1 MQTSFK
7 VGLIVNPIAGMG
19 GSVGLKGT
27 DGEEI
32 LREAIK
38 RGAKPVA
45 PKRTLRFLRRLKTLL
60 ESENLKLQL
69 YTYPHPMGEKEAIKA
84 GFKPIVIGKL
94 SSEKTTAEDTIK
106 AAREMEKA
114 GVEIIA
120 FAGGDGTACDI
131 YEAIKDRV
139 PIIGI
144 PTGVKM
150 HSGVFASSPEA
161 AADLLVKYLKG
172 SAPLGTV
179 EVMDLDED
187 LFRKGIIAAKLKGY
201 LKSPIDRFLLQS
213 SKSYS
218 QPTHDEE
225 LNKMGIAREVIEQME
240 KDTLYIIGPGTTTK
254 AIADMLKIDKTL
266 LGVDVVL
273 NGKLIAKD
281 VDESK
286 LLELLGKFDKA
297 KIIVTPIG
305 SQGFIFGRGN
315 QQISAKVIRKVGR
328 DNIIV
333 IATRG
338 KLAKTPFLRVDTGDP
353 KLDEKL
359 KGYWKVVTDYGEYTV
374 VKCI

>member
-7 VGLIVNPIAGMG
+7 IGLIVNPIAGMG

-32 LREAIK
+32 LREAIR

-45 PKRTLRFLRRLKTLL
+45 PKRTLRFLKRLKTLL
-60 ESENLKLQL
+60 KNVNLNLQL
-69 YTYPHPMGEKEAIKA
+69 YTYPHPMGEKEVLKV

-94 SSEKTTAEDTIK
+94 ASRKTTAKDTMR

-114 GVEIIA
+114 SVDVIV

-131 YEAIKDRV
+131 YEAIEDRIPV
-139 PIIGI
+139 IGI

-161 AADLLVKYLKG
+161 AADLLIKYLRG
-172 SAPLGTV
+172 EAPLGTV
-179 EVMDLDED
+179 EVMDLDEN
-187 LFRKGIIAAKLKGY
+187 LFRKGILAAKLKGY
-201 LKSPIDRFLLQS
+201 LKSPIDKFLLQS

-225 LNKMGIAREVIEQME
+225 LNKMGIAKEIIEQME
-240 KDTLYIIGPGTTTK
+240 KNTLYIIGPGTTTK

-281 VDESK
+281 VDERK
-286 LLELLGKFDKA
+286 LLELLDKFDKA

-315 QQISAKVIRKVGR
+315 QQISAKVIRKVGKK
-328 DNIIV
+328 NIIV
-333 IATRG
+333 IATHG

-359 KGYWKVVTDYGEYTV
+359 RGYWKIVTDYGEYRV

>member
-94 SSEKTTAEDTIK
+94 SSEKTTAEDTVR
-106 AAREMEKA
+106 AAREMEKI

-131 YEAIKDRV
+131 YEAIKDRT

-172 SAPLGTV
+172 DAPLGTV

-187 LFRKGIIAAKLKGY
+187 LFRKGILAAKLKGY
-201 LKSPIDRFLLQS
+201 LKSPIDKFLLQS

-240 KDTLYIIGPGTTTK
+240 KNTLYIVGPGTTTK
-254 AIADMLKIDKTL
+254 AIADMLKINKTL

-353 KLDEKL
+353 ELDEKL

>member
-94 SSEKTTAEDTIK
+94 SSEKTTAEDTVR
-106 AAREMEKA
+106 AAREMEKI

-131 YEAIKDRV
+131 YEAIKDRT

-172 SAPLGTV
+172 GAPLGTV

-187 LFRKGIIAAKLKGY
+187 LFRKGILAAKLKGY

-240 KDTLYIIGPGTTTK
+240 KDTLYIVGPGTTTK
-254 AIADMLKIDKTL
+254 AIADMLKINKTL

-353 KLDEKL
+353 ELDEKL

>member
-94 SSEKTTAEDTIK
+94 SSEKTTAEDTVR
-106 AAREMEKA
+106 AAREMEKI

-131 YEAIKDRV
+131 YEAIKDRT

-172 SAPLGTV
+172 GAPLGTV

-187 LFRKGIIAAKLKGY
+187 LFRKGILAAKLKGY

-240 KDTLYIIGPGTTTK
+240 KNTLYIVGPGTTTK
-254 AIADMLKIDKTL
+254 AIADMLKINKTL

-353 KLDEKL
+353 ELDEKL

>member
-32 LREAIK
+32 LREAIR

-45 PKRTLRFLRRLKTLL
+45 PGRTLRFLKRLKTLL
-60 ESENLKLQL
+60 ESEDLKLQL
-69 YTYPHPMGEKEAIKA
+69 YTYPHPMGEKEALKA
-84 GFKPIVIGKL
+84 GFKPTVIGKL
-94 SSEKTTAEDTIK
+94 ASEKTTAEDTIK

-114 GVEIIA
+114 SVDIIV

-131 YEAIKDRV
+131 YEAIEDRV
-139 PIIGI
+139 PVIGI

-161 AADLLVKYLKG
+161 AADLLVKYLEG
-172 SAPLGTV
+172 SVPLGTV
-179 EVMDLDED
+179 EVMDLDEN
-187 LFRKGIIAAKLKGY
+187 LFRKGILAAKLKGY

-225 LNKMGIAREVIEQME
+225 LNKMGIAKEVVEQME

-254 AIADMLKIDKTL
+254 AIADMLEIDKTL

-281 VDESK
+281 VDERK
-286 LLELLGKFDKA
+286 LLELLDKFDKA

-315 QQISAKVIRKVGR
+315 QQISAKVIRKVGKE
-328 DNIIV
+328 NIIV
-333 IATRG
+333 IATHG

-353 KLDEKL
+353 ELDEKL
-359 KGYWKVVTDYGEYTV
+359 RGYWKVVTDYGEYTV

>member
-94 SSEKTTAEDTIK
+94 SSEKTTAEDTVR
-106 AAREMEKA
+106 AAREMEKI

-131 YEAIKDRV
+131 YEAIKDRT

-172 SAPLGTV
+172 DAPLGTV

-187 LFRKGIIAAKLKGY
+187 LFRKGILAAKLKGY

-240 KDTLYIIGPGTTTK
+240 KNTLYIVGPGTTTK
-254 AIADMLKIDKTL
+254 AIADMLKINKTL

-353 KLDEKL
+353 ELDEKL

>member
-94 SSEKTTAEDTIK
+94 SSEKTTAEDTVR
-106 AAREMEKA
+106 AAREMEKI

-131 YEAIKDRV
+131 YEAIKDRT

-172 SAPLGTV
+172 GAPLGTV

-187 LFRKGIIAAKLKGY
+187 LFRKGILAAKLKGY

-240 KDTLYIIGPGTTTK
+240 KNTLYIVGPGTTTK
-254 AIADMLKIDKTL
+254 AIADMLKINKTL

-353 KLDEKL
+353 ELDEKL

-374 VKCI
+374 VK